1 MGGRL
6 EAVGG
11 LGDIAERLVGDG
23 LPLDGA
29 VRPDAEEHHAAG
41 AVQEGAE
48 GLHAFLQ
55 LARRA
60 LELQSRTF
68 AFFHEGGELFRV
80 RGNPHGGHGRFPPYG
95 GESSRTC
102 IGFVIAF
109 TAK

>member
-1 MGGRL
+1 VGGRL
-6 EAVGG
+6 EAIDG
-11 LGDIAERLVGDG
+11 LRDIAERLVGDG

-29 VRPDAEEHHAAG
+29 FRPDAEEHPAAG

-48 GLHAFLQ
+48 RLHPFLQ
-55 LARRA
+55 LSRRA

-80 RGNPHGGHGRFPPYG
+80 RGNPHGRHGRFPPYG

-109 TAK
+109 TLR

>member
-1 MGGRL
+1 MSDV
-6 EAVGG
+6 A
-11 LGDIAERLVGDG
+11 DRLVGDG

-29 VRPDAEEHHAAG
+29 FRPDAEEHHAAG

-48 GLHAFLQ
+48 RLHAFLQ
-55 LARRA
+55 LSRRA
-60 LELQSRTF
+60 LELQSLAF

-80 RGNPHGGHGRFPPYG
+80 GGSPHCRHGRFPPYG